1 MKIKLGLIALALSAS
16 SFSLNLNAAVTPT
29 GVSDDGKIRVVEYNK
44 NQVVNINSK
53 FGVVTLIQLE
63 DDEIIDNDANGGLGL
78 GDKKAWSID
87 VRGNHIFLKPTSKSP
102 NTNMVVVTNKRT
114 YAFNLRAVAN
124 QTAGYIVRFNY
135 PDTQAALESEAT
147 RRSAAIQAK
156 LNGVKNTSVR
166 ALNMAGYF
174 MRGDKA
180 LAPTKMWDDGRFT
193 YLKYANSA
201 DLPAI
206 YRILPD
212 GKESLVNTHVE
223 KDTIV
228 IQETAK
234 GYMLRLGQSALEI
247 HNAKFDPKGTF
258 NELGTSSDEMIRLE
272 RGVAE

>member
-1 MKIKLGLIALALSAS
+1 MKIKLGVIALALSAL
-16 SFSLNLNAAVTPT
+16 SFNLNAAVNPT
-29 GVSDDGKIRVVEYNK
+29 GVSDDGKIQVIEYNK

-53 FGVVTLIQLE
+53 FGVATLIQLE
-63 DDEIIDNDANGGLGL
+63 DDEIIDQDSNGGLGL
-78 GDKKAWSID
+78 GDKNAWAID

-102 NTNMVVVTNKRT
+102 DTNMVVVTNKRT
-114 YAFNLRAVAN
+114 YAFNLHAVSQ

-135 PDTQAALESEAT
+135 PDTKAAMESEAT

-156 LNGVKNTSVR
+156 LNGVQNTSVR
-166 ALNMAGYF
+166 SLNMVGYF

-180 LAPTKMWDDGRFT
+180 IAPTKMWDDGRFT
-193 YLKYANSA
+193 YLQYANSA

-223 KDTIV
+223 NDTIV

-247 HNAKFDPKGTF
+247 YNAKFDSKGTF
-258 NELGTSSDEMIRLE
+258 NELGTSSEELIRLE